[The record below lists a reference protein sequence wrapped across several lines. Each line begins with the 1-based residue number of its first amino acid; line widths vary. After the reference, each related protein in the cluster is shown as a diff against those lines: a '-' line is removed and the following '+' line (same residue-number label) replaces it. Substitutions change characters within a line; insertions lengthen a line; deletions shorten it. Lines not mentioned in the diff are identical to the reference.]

1 MRVAERATDLKVPT
15 TMREMAQV
23 NVVCVHVLV
32 ALHILAKGRMA
43 ISPVKAAISLVRA
56 SIAKIAPTNPPQGE
70 AIARVILLR
79 VREKEVIVLA
89 TIAKVATRLVKV
101 ATSSAKV
108 ATSSAKDI
116 SPVPV
121 TIREKAISH
130 AKEVTSSVPD
140 IIVRVGAISLVK
152 AASIV
157 VLVRL
162 AIILMPNTA

>member
-1 MRVAERATDLKVPT
+1 
-15 TMREMAQV
+15 MREMAQV
-23 NVVCVHVLV
+23 NVVCVHVLI

-56 SIAKIAPTNPPQGE
+56 SIAKIALTNRPQGE
-70 AIARVILLR
+70 AIARVIPLR
-79 VREKEVIVLA
+79 VREKEVIVRA
-89 TIAKVATRLVKV
+89 TIVKV

-108 ATSSAKDI
+108 I
-116 SPVPV
+116 SLVPV
-121 TIREKAISH
+121 TIRAKAISN
-130 AKEVTSSVPD
+130 AKAVTSSVPD
-140 IIVRVGAISLVK
+140 SIVRVGAISLVK

>member
-1 MRVAERATDLKVPT
+1 
-15 TMREMAQV
+15 MREMAQV

-43 ISPVKAAISLVRA
+43 INPVKVVISPVRA
-56 SIAKIAPTNPPQGE
+56 TIAKIAPTNPLQGE
-70 AIARVILLR
+70 AIARVIPLR
-79 VREKEVIVLA
+79 VRETEVIVRA
-89 TIAKVATRLVKV
+89 TIAKAVISSVKAATRLVKV

-108 ATSSAKDI
+108 I
-116 SPVPV
+116 SLVPV
-121 TIREKAISH
+121 TIRVKAISNVK
-130 AKEVTSSVPD
+130 AVTSSVPD
-140 IIVRVGAISLVK
+140 LIVRVEGISLVK